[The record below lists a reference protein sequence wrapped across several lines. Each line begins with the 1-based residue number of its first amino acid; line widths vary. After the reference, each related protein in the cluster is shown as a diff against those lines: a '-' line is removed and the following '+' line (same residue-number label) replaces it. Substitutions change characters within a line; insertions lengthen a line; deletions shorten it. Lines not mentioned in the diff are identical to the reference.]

1 MYAAIICNTNQN
13 IMAII
18 GLLSK
23 DVITKTRIFDALEE
37 QGHQITTIT
46 SPIFDSSGFDLIL
59 VDLDDPVA
67 LLVLKNQAHKCLAF
81 GSANEEDKLKAAR
94 LSGCDRVYKHG
105 EFFKK
110 ILPKLKI

>member
-1 MYAAIICNTNQN
+1 MSQ
-13 IMAII
+13 I

-37 QGHQITTIT
+37 QGHQVTVIT
-46 SPIFDSSGFDLIL
+46 SPLFDSSGFDLIM
-59 VDLDDPVA
+59 VDLADSMA

-81 GSANEEDKLKAAR
+81 GSADDEAKIQAAKQA
-94 LSGCDRVYKHG
+94 GCERVYKHG

-110 ILPKLKI
+110 ILPKFKI